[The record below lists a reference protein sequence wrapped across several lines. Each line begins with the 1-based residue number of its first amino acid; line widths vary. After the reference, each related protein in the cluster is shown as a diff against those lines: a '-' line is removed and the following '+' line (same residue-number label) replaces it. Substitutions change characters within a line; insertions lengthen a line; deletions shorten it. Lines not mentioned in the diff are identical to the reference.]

1 MEKNK
6 EFYISPNL
14 ENDDLTE
21 TINCINEAGE
31 NIEIPVVKE
40 IPLTIYL
47 NKQEIV
53 TAMTLGDMPDILA
66 VGYLLNQNMLQR
78 DDIISEIDY
87 DEDLQVVII
96 RTKRTT
102 NYEKKM
108 EKNKEFYIS
117 PNLEDDNLTETINC
131 INEAGENI
139 EIPVVKEIPLTIY
152 LNKQEI
158 VTAMT
163 LGDMPD
169 ILAVGYLLNQNM
181 LQRDDVISEIDYD
194 EDLQVVII
202 RTKRTTN
209 YEKKMEKKIR
219 TSGCAVGTV
228 YGDIMD
234 DFSSVNLNKDA
245 KIKTSW
251 IYTISKKV
259 NTRPSLYL
267 KAGALHG
274 CVLCKNDSPIVYVE
288 DVGRHNAV
296 DKIAGWMF
304 LNKENANDK
313 IFYTT
318 GRLTSEMV
326 IKTVQMG
333 IPILI
338 SRSGFTESGVRLARE
353 SGLTLIGRA
362 KGKRMIIANGIERVV
377 FDTDVQSV
385 KSEDVVSAQRALIK

>member
-1 MEKNK
+1 MSKNK
-6 EFYISPNL
+6 EFHISPDL
-14 ENDDLTE
+14 DNDNLTE
-21 TINCINEAGE
+21 TIECLNESGE
-31 NIEIPVVKE
+31 KIQLPVVKE

-53 TAMTLGDMPDILA
+53 TAMTLGDMPDLLA
-66 VGYLLNQNMLQR
+66 IGYLLNQNMLKR

-87 DEDLQVVII
+87 DKELQIVVV
-96 RTKRTT
+96 RTNRK
-102 NYEKKM
+102 
-108 EKNKEFYIS
+108 
-117 PNLEDDNLTETINC
+117 
-131 INEAGENI
+131 
-139 EIPVVKEIPLTIY
+139 
-152 LNKQEI
+152 
-158 VTAMT
+158 
-163 LGDMPD
+163 
-169 ILAVGYLLNQNM
+169 
-181 LQRDDVISEIDYD
+181 
-194 EDLQVVII
+194 
-202 RTKRTTN
+202 TN

-219 TSGCAVGTV
+219 TSGCSVGTV

-234 DFSSVNLNKDA
+234 DFSSINLDKKA

-274 CVLCKNDSPIVYVE
+274 CVLCKNDSPLIYVE

-304 LNKENANDK
+304 LNKEKASDK

-338 SRSGFTESGVRLARE
+338 SRSGFTESGVKLAKE
-353 SGLTLIGRA
+353 AGLTLIGRA

-377 FDTDVQSV
+377 FDTDI
-385 KSEDVVSAQRALIK
+385 KDVNNKDVMSAQRSLIN

>member
-1 MEKNK
+1 MDKKK
-6 EFYISPNL
+6 EFHISPNL
-14 ENDDLTE
+14 ENDSLTE
-21 TINCINEAGE
+21 TIECLNESGE
-31 NIEIPVVKE
+31 TIKLPVVRE

-53 TAMTLGDMPDILA
+53 TAMTLGDMPDLLA
-66 VGYLLNQNMLQR
+66 VGYLLNQNMLKR

-87 DEDLQVVII
+87 DEDLQVVIV
-96 RTKRTT
+96 RTERK
-102 NYEKKM
+102 
-108 EKNKEFYIS
+108 
-117 PNLEDDNLTETINC
+117 
-131 INEAGENI
+131 
-139 EIPVVKEIPLTIY
+139 
-152 LNKQEI
+152 
-158 VTAMT
+158 
-163 LGDMPD
+163 
-169 ILAVGYLLNQNM
+169 
-181 LQRDDVISEIDYD
+181 
-194 EDLQVVII
+194 
-202 RTKRTTN
+202 TN

-234 DFSSVNLNKDA
+234 DFSSINLDKKT

-274 CVLCKNDSPIVYVE
+274 CVLCKNDSPLIYVE

-333 IPILI
+333 VPILI
-338 SRSGFTESGVRLARE
+338 SRSGFTESGVKLAKE
-353 SGLTLIGRA
+353 AGLTLIGRA
-362 KGKRMIIANGIERVV
+362 KGKRMIIANGIDRVV
-377 FDTDVQSV
+377 FDTDIKAV
-385 KSEDVVSAQRALIK
+385 KNEDVVSAQRSLIN

>member
-1 MEKNK
+1 MSKNK
-6 EFYISPNL
+6 EFYISPDL
-14 ENDDLTE
+14 DNDNLTE
-21 TINCINEAGE
+21 TIECLNESAE
-31 NIEIPVVKE
+31 KITLPVVKE

-53 TAMTLGDMPDILA
+53 TAMTLGDMPDLLA
-66 VGYLLNQNMLQR
+66 VGYLLNQNMLKR

-87 DEDLQVVII
+87 DKELQIVVV
-96 RTKRTT
+96 RTNRK
-102 NYEKKM
+102 
-108 EKNKEFYIS
+108 
-117 PNLEDDNLTETINC
+117 
-131 INEAGENI
+131 
-139 EIPVVKEIPLTIY
+139 
-152 LNKQEI
+152 
-158 VTAMT
+158 
-163 LGDMPD
+163 
-169 ILAVGYLLNQNM
+169 
-181 LQRDDVISEIDYD
+181 
-194 EDLQVVII
+194 
-202 RTKRTTN
+202 TN

-234 DFSSVNLNKDA
+234 DFSSINLDKKA

-274 CVLCKNDSPIVYVE
+274 CVLCKNDSPLIYVE

-304 LNKENANDK
+304 LNKEKASDK

-318 GRLTSEMV
+318 GRLTTEMV

-338 SRSGFTESGVRLARE
+338 SRSGFTESGVKLAKE
-353 SGLTLIGRA
+353 AGLTLIGRA

-377 FDTDVQSV
+377 FDTDI
-385 KSEDVVSAQRALIK
+385 KDVNNKDVMSAQRSLIN

>member
-21 TINCINEAGE
+21 SIECLNESGE
-31 NIEIPVVKE
+31 NIKLPVVKE

-53 TAMTLGDMPDILA
+53 TAMTLGDMPDLLA
-66 VGYLLNQNMLQR
+66 VGYLLNQNMLKR

-87 DEDLQVVII
+87 DEDLQVVIV
-96 RTKRTT
+96 RTERK
-102 NYEKKM
+102 
-108 EKNKEFYIS
+108 
-117 PNLEDDNLTETINC
+117 
-131 INEAGENI
+131 
-139 EIPVVKEIPLTIY
+139 
-152 LNKQEI
+152 
-158 VTAMT
+158 
-163 LGDMPD
+163 
-169 ILAVGYLLNQNM
+169 
-181 LQRDDVISEIDYD
+181 
-194 EDLQVVII
+194 
-202 RTKRTTN
+202 TN

-234 DFSSVNLNKDA
+234 DFSSVNLDKKT

-274 CVLCKNDSPIVYVE
+274 CVLCKNDSPLVYVE

-304 LNKENANDK
+304 LNKEDANDK

-338 SRSGFTESGVRLARE
+338 SRSGFTESGVKLAKE
-353 SGLTLIGRA
+353 AGLTLIGRA
-362 KGKRMIIANGIERVV
+362 KGKRMIIANGVNRVI
-377 FDTDVQSV
+377 FDTDIKAVEN
-385 KSEDVVSAQRALIK
+385 EDVISAQRSLIN

>member
-1 MEKNK
+1 MENNK

-14 ENDDLTE
+14 ENDNLTE
-21 TINCINEAGE
+21 SIECLNESGE
-31 NIEIPVVKE
+31 NIKLPVVKE

-53 TAMTLGDMPDILA
+53 TAMTLGDMPDLLA
-66 VGYLLNQNMLQR
+66 VGYLLNQNMLKR
-78 DDIISEIDY
+78 DDVISAIDY
-87 DEDLQVVII
+87 NEDLQVVVV
-96 RTKRTT
+96 RTERK
-102 NYEKKM
+102 
-108 EKNKEFYIS
+108 
-117 PNLEDDNLTETINC
+117 
-131 INEAGENI
+131 
-139 EIPVVKEIPLTIY
+139 
-152 LNKQEI
+152 
-158 VTAMT
+158 
-163 LGDMPD
+163 
-169 ILAVGYLLNQNM
+169 
-181 LQRDDVISEIDYD
+181 
-194 EDLQVVII
+194 
-202 RTKRTTN
+202 TN

-228 YGDIMD
+228 YGDIIN
-234 DFSSVNLNKDA
+234 DFSSVNLDKKS

-259 NTRPSLYL
+259 NTKPSLYL

-274 CVLCKNDSPIVYVE
+274 CVLCQKDSPLIYVE

-338 SRSGFTESGVRLARE
+338 SRSGFTESGVKLARE
-353 SGLTLIGRA
+353 AGLTLIGRA
-362 KGKRMIIANGIERVV
+362 KGKRMIIANGVNRVI
-377 FDTDVQSV
+377 FDTDIKAVAN
-385 KSEDVVSAQRALIK
+385 EDVMSAQRSLIN

>member
-1 MEKNK
+1 MNK
-6 EFYISPNL
+6 LREFYISPDLGEENL
-14 ENDDLTE
+14 TKTIDCFNE
-21 TINCINEAGE
+21 TGE
-31 NIEIPVVKE
+31 QIKLPVVTE

-53 TAMTLGDMPDILA
+53 TAMTLGDMPELLA
-66 VGYLLNQNMLQR
+66 VGYLLNQKMLKSE
-78 DDIISEIDY
+78 DIISEINY
-87 DEDLQVVII
+87 DKELQVVVV
-96 RTKRTT
+96 RTDRK
-102 NYEKKM
+102 
-108 EKNKEFYIS
+108 
-117 PNLEDDNLTETINC
+117 
-131 INEAGENI
+131 
-139 EIPVVKEIPLTIY
+139 
-152 LNKQEI
+152 
-158 VTAMT
+158 
-163 LGDMPD
+163 
-169 ILAVGYLLNQNM
+169 
-181 LQRDDVISEIDYD
+181 
-194 EDLQVVII
+194 
-202 RTKRTTN
+202 TN

-234 DFSSVNLNKDA
+234 DFSSINLDKNS

-251 IYTISKKV
+251 IYTISKKI

-274 CVLCKNDSPIVYVE
+274 CVLCKKDSPLIYVE

-304 LNKENANDK
+304 LNNETANDK

-338 SRSGFTESGVRLARE
+338 SRSGFTASGVKLAKE
-353 SGLTLIGRA
+353 AGLTLIGRA
-362 KGKRMIIANGIERVV
+362 KGKRIIIANGIERVV
-377 FDTDVQSV
+377 FDTDINEI
-385 KSEDVVSAQRALIK
+385 KNEELISAQRFLVN

>member
-1 MEKNK
+1 MSKNK
-6 EFYISPNL
+6 EFHISPDL
-14 ENDDLTE
+14 DNDNLTE
-21 TINCINEAGE
+21 TIECLNESGE
-31 NIEIPVVKE
+31 KIQLPVVKE

-53 TAMTLGDMPDILA
+53 TAMTLGDMPDLLA
-66 VGYLLNQNMLQR
+66 VGYLLNQNMLKR

-87 DEDLQVVII
+87 DKELQIVVV
-96 RTKRTT
+96 RTNRK
-102 NYEKKM
+102 
-108 EKNKEFYIS
+108 
-117 PNLEDDNLTETINC
+117 
-131 INEAGENI
+131 
-139 EIPVVKEIPLTIY
+139 
-152 LNKQEI
+152 
-158 VTAMT
+158 
-163 LGDMPD
+163 
-169 ILAVGYLLNQNM
+169 
-181 LQRDDVISEIDYD
+181 
-194 EDLQVVII
+194 
-202 RTKRTTN
+202 TN

-234 DFSSVNLNKDA
+234 DFSSINLDKKA

-274 CVLCKNDSPIVYVE
+274 CVLCKNDSPLIYVE

-304 LNKENANDK
+304 LNKEKASDK

-338 SRSGFTESGVRLARE
+338 SRSGFTESGVKLAKE
-353 SGLTLIGRA
+353 AGLTLIGRA

-377 FDTDVQSV
+377 FDTDI
-385 KSEDVVSAQRALIK
+385 KDVNNKDVMSAQRSLIN

>member
-1 MEKNK
+1 MENNK

-14 ENDDLTE
+14 ENDNLTE
-21 TINCINEAGE
+21 SIECLNESGE
-31 NIEIPVVKE
+31 NIKLPVVKE

-47 NKQEIV
+47 NTQEIV
-53 TAMTLGDMPDILA
+53 TAMTLGDMPDLLA
-66 VGYLLNQNMLQR
+66 VGYLLNQNMLKR
-78 DDIISEIDY
+78 DDVISGIDY
-87 DEDLQVVII
+87 DEDLQVVIV
-96 RTKRTT
+96 RTERK
-102 NYEKKM
+102 
-108 EKNKEFYIS
+108 
-117 PNLEDDNLTETINC
+117 
-131 INEAGENI
+131 
-139 EIPVVKEIPLTIY
+139 
-152 LNKQEI
+152 
-158 VTAMT
+158 
-163 LGDMPD
+163 
-169 ILAVGYLLNQNM
+169 
-181 LQRDDVISEIDYD
+181 
-194 EDLQVVII
+194 
-202 RTKRTTN
+202 TN

-234 DFSSVNLNKDA
+234 DFSSVNLDKKT

-274 CVLCKNDSPIVYVE
+274 CVLCQKDSPLIYVE

-338 SRSGFTESGVRLARE
+338 SRSGFTESGVKLARQA
-353 SGLTLIGRA
+353 GLTLIGRA
-362 KGKRMIIANGIERVV
+362 KGKRMIIANGVDRVN
-377 FDTDVQSV
+377 FDTDIKAVAN
-385 KSEDVVSAQRALIK
+385 EDVVSAQRSLIN

>member
-21 TINCINEAGE
+21 SIECLNESGE
-31 NIEIPVVKE
+31 NIKLPVVKE

-53 TAMTLGDMPDILA
+53 TAMTLGDMPNLLA
-66 VGYLLNQNMLQR
+66 VGYLLNQNML
-78 DDIISEIDY
+78 
-87 DEDLQVVII
+87 
-96 RTKRTT
+96 
-102 NYEKKM
+102 KK
-108 EKNKEFYIS
+108 
-117 PNLEDDNLTETINC
+117 
-131 INEAGENI
+131 
-139 EIPVVKEIPLTIY
+139 
-152 LNKQEI
+152 
-158 VTAMT
+158 
-163 LGDMPD
+163 
-169 ILAVGYLLNQNM
+169 
-181 LQRDDVISEIDYD
+181 DDVISEIDYD
-194 EDLQVVII
+194 EDLQVVIV
-202 RTKRTTN
+202 RTERKTN

-228 YGDIMD
+228 YGDIME
-234 DFSSVNLNKDA
+234 DFSSVNLDKKT

-274 CVLCKNDSPIVYVE
+274 CVLCKNDSPLVYVE

-304 LNKENANDK
+304 LNKEDANDK

-338 SRSGFTESGVRLARE
+338 SRSGFTESGVKLARE
-353 SGLTLIGRA
+353 AGLTLIGRA
-362 KGKRMIIANGIERVV
+362 KGKRMIIANGVNRVV
-377 FDTDVQSV
+377 FDTDVKAV
-385 KSEDVVSAQRALIK
+385 ENEDVISAQRSLIN

>member
-1 MEKNK
+1 MENNK

-14 ENDDLTE
+14 ENDNLTE
-21 TINCINEAGE
+21 SIECLNESGE
-31 NIEIPVVKE
+31 NIKLPVVKE

-53 TAMTLGDMPDILA
+53 TAMTLGDMPDLLA
-66 VGYLLNQNMLQR
+66 VGYLLNQNMLKR
-78 DDIISEIDY
+78 DDVISGIDY
-87 DEDLQVVII
+87 DDDLQVVIV
-96 RTKRTT
+96 RTERKT
-102 NYEKKM
+102 NYE
-108 EKNKEFYIS
+108 
-117 PNLEDDNLTETINC
+117 
-131 INEAGENI
+131 
-139 EIPVVKEIPLTIY
+139 
-152 LNKQEI
+152 Q
-158 VTAMT
+158 
-163 LGDMPD
+163 
-169 ILAVGYLLNQNM
+169 
-181 LQRDDVISEIDYD
+181 
-194 EDLQVVII
+194 
-202 RTKRTTN
+202 
-209 YEKKMEKKIR
+209 KMEKKIR

-234 DFSSVNLNKDA
+234 DFSSVNLDKKT

-274 CVLCKNDSPIVYVE
+274 CVLCQKDSPLIYVE

-338 SRSGFTESGVRLARE
+338 SRSGFTESGVKLARQA
-353 SGLTLIGRA
+353 GLTLIGRA
-362 KGKRMIIANGIERVV
+362 KGKRMIIANGVDRVI
-377 FDTDVQSV
+377 FDTDIKAVAN
-385 KSEDVVSAQRALIK
+385 EDVMSAQRSLIN

>member
-6 EFYISPNL
+6 EFYISPDL
-14 ENDDLTE
+14 KNDDLTE
-21 TINCINEAGE
+21 SIECLNESGE
-31 NIEIPVVKE
+31 NIKLPVVKE

-53 TAMTLGDMPDILA
+53 TAMTLGDMPDLLA
-66 VGYLLNQNMLQR
+66 VGYLLNQNML
-78 DDIISEIDY
+78 
-87 DEDLQVVII
+87 
-96 RTKRTT
+96 
-102 NYEKKM
+102 KK
-108 EKNKEFYIS
+108 
-117 PNLEDDNLTETINC
+117 
-131 INEAGENI
+131 
-139 EIPVVKEIPLTIY
+139 
-152 LNKQEI
+152 
-158 VTAMT
+158 
-163 LGDMPD
+163 
-169 ILAVGYLLNQNM
+169 
-181 LQRDDVISEIDYD
+181 DDVISEIDYD
-194 EDLQVVII
+194 EDLQVVIV
-202 RTKRTTN
+202 RTERKTN

-234 DFSSVNLNKDA
+234 DFSSVNLDKKT

-274 CVLCKNDSPIVYVE
+274 CVLCKNDSPLVYVE

-304 LNKENANDK
+304 LNKEDANDK

-338 SRSGFTESGVRLARE
+338 SRSGFTESGVKLARE
-353 SGLTLIGRA
+353 AGLTLIGRA
-362 KGKRMIIANGIERVV
+362 KGKRMIIANGVNRVV
-377 FDTDVQSV
+377 FDTDVKAV
-385 KSEDVVSAQRALIK
+385 ENEDVISAQRSLIN

>member
-1 MEKNK
+1 MENNK

-14 ENDDLTE
+14 ENDNLTE
-21 TINCINEAGE
+21 SIECLNESGE
-31 NIEIPVVKE
+31 NIKLPVVKE

-53 TAMTLGDMPDILA
+53 TAMTLGDMPDLLA
-66 VGYLLNQNMLQR
+66 VGYLLNQNMLKR
-78 DDIISEIDY
+78 DDVISGIDY
-87 DEDLQVVII
+87 DKDLQVVIV
-96 RTKRTT
+96 RTERK
-102 NYEKKM
+102 
-108 EKNKEFYIS
+108 
-117 PNLEDDNLTETINC
+117 
-131 INEAGENI
+131 
-139 EIPVVKEIPLTIY
+139 
-152 LNKQEI
+152 
-158 VTAMT
+158 
-163 LGDMPD
+163 
-169 ILAVGYLLNQNM
+169 
-181 LQRDDVISEIDYD
+181 
-194 EDLQVVII
+194 
-202 RTKRTTN
+202 TN

-234 DFSSVNLNKDA
+234 DFSSVNLDKKT

-259 NTRPSLYL
+259 NTKPSLYL

-274 CVLCKNDSPIVYVE
+274 CVLCQKDSPLIYVE

-338 SRSGFTESGVRLARE
+338 SRSGFTESGVKLARE
-353 SGLTLIGRA
+353 AGLTLIGRA
-362 KGKRMIIANGIERVV
+362 KGKRMIIANGVNRVI
-377 FDTDVQSV
+377 FDTDIKAVAN
-385 KSEDVVSAQRALIK
+385 EDVMSAQRALIN

>member
-6 EFYISPNL
+6 EFYISPDL
-14 ENDDLTE
+14 KNDDLTE
-21 TINCINEAGE
+21 SIECLNESGE
-31 NIEIPVVKE
+31 NIKLPVVKE

-53 TAMTLGDMPDILA
+53 TAMTLGDMPDLLA
-66 VGYLLNQNMLQR
+66 VGYLLNQNML
-78 DDIISEIDY
+78 
-87 DEDLQVVII
+87 
-96 RTKRTT
+96 
-102 NYEKKM
+102 KK
-108 EKNKEFYIS
+108 
-117 PNLEDDNLTETINC
+117 
-131 INEAGENI
+131 
-139 EIPVVKEIPLTIY
+139 
-152 LNKQEI
+152 
-158 VTAMT
+158 
-163 LGDMPD
+163 
-169 ILAVGYLLNQNM
+169 
-181 LQRDDVISEIDYD
+181 DDVISEIDYD
-194 EDLQVVII
+194 EDLQVVIV
-202 RTKRTTN
+202 RTERKTN

-228 YGDIMD
+228 YGDIME
-234 DFSSVNLNKDA
+234 DFSSVNLDKKT

-274 CVLCKNDSPIVYVE
+274 CVLCKNDSPLVYVE

-304 LNKENANDK
+304 LNKEDANDK

-326 IKTVQMG
+326 IKTAQMG

-338 SRSGFTESGVRLARE
+338 SRSGFTESGVKLARE
-353 SGLTLIGRA
+353 AGLTLIGRA
-362 KGKRMIIANGIERVV
+362 KGKRMIIANGVNRVI
-377 FDTDVQSV
+377 FDTDVKAV
-385 KSEDVVSAQRALIK
+385 ENEDVISAQRSLIN